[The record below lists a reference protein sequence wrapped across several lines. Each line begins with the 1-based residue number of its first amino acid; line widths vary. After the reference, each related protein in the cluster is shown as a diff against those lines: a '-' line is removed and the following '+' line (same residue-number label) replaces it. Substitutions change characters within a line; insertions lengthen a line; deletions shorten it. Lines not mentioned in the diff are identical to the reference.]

1 LRVEIAT
8 SARTFAR
15 SDCIDKE
22 FLVAD
27 AERMK
32 RNDLREL
39 LMTTGMALLSSEG
52 VRCGFEGLT
61 FARVFERIED
71 QTGRRVTA
79 ASVYDRIWDSQEDFQ
94 WSVLARLI
102 DESSTI
108 DGRTR
113 RRVKRILNDAD
124 VTTPEGRWEGLHRL
138 CLFAV
143 EQHVVEA
150 SRRQSYRILVAAA
163 GAIASTPADDELAP
177 GAASVRAALQ
187 SCLERETNLY
197 VDLYGT
203 IGAQLG
209 FRLREPLVLRQF
221 VLAIGALGDG
231 MALRLTFFP
240 EYGAKIQRP
249 SEQPGGPPSLS
260 SLASLGVEA
269 IATQMLELDPDWTAL
284 PR

>member
-1 LRVEIAT
+1 
-8 SARTFAR
+8 
-15 SDCIDKE
+15 
-22 FLVAD
+22 VAD

-32 RNDLREL
+32 RTELREL
-39 LMTTGMALLSSEG
+39 LITTGMALLSSEG
-52 VRCGFEGLT
+52 VRCGFDGIT
-61 FARVFERIED
+61 FAKVFERVEE

-79 ASVYDRIWDSQEDFQ
+79 ASVYDRIWNSQEDFQ

-113 RRVKRILNDAD
+113 QRVERILVEAD

-150 SRRQSYRILVAAA
+150 SRRQSYKILVAAA
-163 GAIASTPADDELAP
+163 GAIASTPPDDELAP

-187 SCLERETNLY
+187 SCLERETDLY
-197 VDLYGT
+197 VDLYGM

-209 FRLREPLVLRQF
+209 FRLREPLTLRQF
-221 VLAIGALGDG
+221 VLAIAAFGDG

-240 EYGAKIQRP
+240 EYGATIQRP
-249 SEQPGGPPSLS
+249 SEQPGGPSTAS
-260 SLASLGVEA
+260 SLASLGVES
-269 IATQMLELDPDWTAL
+269 IAVQMLELDPAWTAP